1 VYNERIPLR
10 PTDPVEEDGKENA
23 VEEQYPDEE
32 EVDEEDTRALLESIK
47 DIGKEDQEVMV
58 AETRADVKE
67 RVRER
72 IERDLKQQEDIV
84 ERLKA
89 LDRPIL
95 VG

>member
-1 VYNERIPLR
+1 M
-10 PTDPVEEDGKENA
+10 
-23 VEEQYPDEE
+23 
-32 EVDEEDTRALLESIK
+32 ESIK
-47 DIGKEDQEVMV
+47 DIDKEDQDTIV
-58 AETRADVKE
+58 AETRAEVKE

>member
-1 VYNERIPLR
+1 MYNERIPLK
-10 PTDPVEEDGKENA
+10 PTGPVEEDGNDNTA
-23 VEEQYPDEE
+23 EEQYPDEE
-32 EVDEEDTRALLESIK
+32 EIDEEDTRALLESIK
-47 DIGKEDQEVMV
+47 DIDKEDQDTIV
-58 AETRADVKE
+58 AETRAEVKE

-84 ERLKA
+84 QRLKA

>member
-1 VYNERIPLR
+1 VYNERIPLK
-10 PTDPVEEDGKENA
+10 PPSPVEEDGKENA
-23 VEEQYPDEE
+23 AEDQYPDEE
-32 EVDEEDTRALLESIK
+32 EIDEEDTRALLESIK
-47 DIGKEDQEVMV
+47 DIDKEGQDKVV
-58 AETRADVKE
+58 AETRAEVKE